1 MNRQTKTLLKENN
14 QLEKQLS
21 KETDDIL
28 TDIVVY
34 IRSANITEYNQELV
48 RRDITNMLIEGQE
61 RGQSAAEVIGEDY
74 KAFCDAVIA
83 EMPQMT
89 KKERALDVIKILC
102 YSLAMLTVIWFAFS
116 KMTSDI
122 SRVELTVGDLVS
134 VAVIIAIAF
143 GTYFAVTRFVF
154 DAKGIANWKL
164 WLICCAAL
172 FMCIIPSLIFKS
184 VVAYVPTIAVVIVVM
199 VLLAVYKILDR

>member
-14 QLEKQLS
+14 QMEKQLS

-61 RGQSAAEVIGEDY
+61 RGQSAAEVIGDDY
-74 KAFCDAVIA
+74 KSFCDAVIA

-89 KKERALDVIKILC
+89 KKERMLDVIKILC

-143 GTYFAVTRFVF
+143 GTYLAVTRFVF